1 MKANI
6 SRVQLDVDYR
16 CPNCLL
22 HFRLSGSNVPQK
34 DTVQIECPSCVQ
46 KIDLPPIFKVK
57 HVNKKIKVVE
67 KDPVVKRAISA
78 LKSQGYTL
86 KESKGLVNSYYCKHI
101 SLEELVRSS
110 ILNDKQIKT

>member
-1 MKANI
+1 MKASI
-6 SRVQLDVDYR
+6 ARVQLDVDYR

-22 HFRLSGSNVPQK
+22 HFRLSGSKVPQK
-34 DTVQIECPSCVQ
+34 DTTQVECPSCVQ
-46 KIDLPPIFKVK
+46 KIVLPPVFKRS

-67 KDPVVKRAISA
+67 KDPVIEKAMAA

-86 KESKGLVNSYYCKHI
+86 KDSKNLVNSYYCKHI

>member
-6 SRVQLDVDYR
+6 ARVQLDVDYR

-22 HFRLSGSNVPQK
+22 HFRLSGKNVPQK
-34 DTVQIECPSCVQ
+34 EATQVECPSCVQ
-46 KIDLPPIFKVK
+46 KIDLPPVFKVK
-57 HVNKKIKVVE
+57 HTNNKIKVVE
-67 KDPVVKRAISA
+67 KDPVIEKAIAA

-86 KESKGLVNSYYCKHI
+86 RDAKSLVNNYYCKHI

-110 ILNDKQIKT
+110 IINDKQIKT